1 MPSHPLKGWGTEQLG
16 KQPETEWVPWVQVSG
31 LTKASFRG
39 GEEGVGDT
47 GPYKERRRRRL
58 GLGNKLGNQSTEAHP
73 QTGKRMSIR
82 TEASKRAKEVP
93 GR

>member
-16 KQPETEWVPWVQVSG
+16 KEPETEWVAWVQVSG

-39 GEEGVGDT
+39 GEKGVGDT
-47 GPYKERRRRRL
+47 GPHKERRRL
-58 GLGNKLGNQSTEAHP
+58 GLRNKLGNQSTEAHP
-73 QTGKRMSIR
+73 QTGKRLSIR